1 MHFQPA
7 QCREGDTSE
16 LQTNTGWRQ
25 TPKSRPSLAKGLLN
39 HEQTLPEISKELKWS
54 SVDGSCHLETH
65 FPPSILFNARNPNSS
80 KSTQCCLNCHGLNS
94 SGSSMVF
101 NVYIQSLHTI
111 NPDPAPGFARVRVFA
126 LCHSRGSAFC
136 LCFDH
141 KTINAHPVLDEKNW
155 LCQSCVCSQGTRAA
169 WQREMAKWRFSF
181 QSLPPFFFSPFKE
194 PNVYGSS
201 SPCWGP
207 VGQLAGRCFIIMLPL
222 SSFSSLGE
230 VQVINGIKPSFLSP
244 PEQHSP

>member
-169 WQREMAKWRFSF
+169 SGLGGGQGSKMDAVPTEIPQLCCFHHRTCKLCRPHSQRSPGYGTYTKACPLQLGLSPSRNCRQRE
-181 QSLPPFFFSPFKE
+181 PT
-194 PNVYGSS
+194 
-201 SPCWGP
+201 PCSG
-207 VGQLAGRCFIIMLPL
+207 ARPL
-222 SSFSSLGE
+222 
-230 VQVINGIKPSFLSP
+230 
-244 PEQHSP
+244 

>member
-1 MHFQPA
+1 M
-7 QCREGDTSE
+7 
-16 LQTNTGWRQ
+16 
-25 TPKSRPSLAKGLLN
+25 
-39 HEQTLPEISKELKWS
+39 
-54 SVDGSCHLETH
+54 H

-80 KSTQCCLNCHGLNS
+80 KLTQCCLNCHGLNS

-155 LCQSCVCSQGTRAA
+155 LCQSCVCSQGTRAV
-169 WQREMAKWRFSF
+169 WQREMAKSRFSF
-181 QSLPPFFFSPFKE
+181 QSLPPIFFFPFQRTKRLWKLI
-194 PNVYGSS
+194 PLLGTSGTVGWQVFCNNVTTVLIFQLRRGAGDK
-201 SPCWGP
+201 WDQALLP
-207 VGQLAGRCFIIMLPL
+207 V
-222 SSFSSLGE
+222 
-230 VQVINGIKPSFLSP
+230 PS
-244 PEQHSP
+244 